1 MSGIFEPLY
10 GKSSKAAFKPTT
22 PAAEIPRPAP
32 NEPVIPTQTFS
43 SQTAQA
49 QTAQIIDS
57 LTKPFV
63 KKNELGQLFQELDR
77 SKVFILVLL
86 VALVIVFTLLLI
98 VNSRQKKQRTN
109 ILALQKRL
117 KRLKK

>member
-22 PAAEIPRPAP
+22 PSVEKPKPVP
-32 NEPVIPTQTFS
+32 NEQAVSTQTE
-43 SQTAQA
+43 A

-77 SKVFILVLL
+77 SKVFILVLV
-86 VALVIVFTLLLI
+86 VALVIMFTLLLV
-98 VNSRQKKQRTN
+98 VNSRQKKQRSN

-117 KRLKK
+117 KRLKN